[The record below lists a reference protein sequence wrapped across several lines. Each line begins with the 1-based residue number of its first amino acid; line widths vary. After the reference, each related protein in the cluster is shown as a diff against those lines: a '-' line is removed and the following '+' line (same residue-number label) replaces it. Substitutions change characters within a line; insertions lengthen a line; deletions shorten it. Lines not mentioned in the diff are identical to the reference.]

1 MRPRTTKTLVSV
13 ALATLLATTAQAQSV
28 AEFYRGK
35 TINMVIGYTVGG
47 VYDLYARTLSRF
59 MGKHIPGNPAIVPQ
73 NMAGAG
79 SLKAANYIYNV
90 APKDGL
96 SLVTFA
102 RGLPMEPL
110 IGSSEAQFEAAK
122 FTWIGSG
129 TNEMSVCAT
138 WHTSQVKTWD
148 DMLQKSFTV
157 GGEGSGSDPD
167 IFSAILKNTF
177 GVKLKMVSGYPG
189 GNEISLAMERGEVDG
204 RCGWSWSSIKAAK
217 PDWIRD
223 KKLNLMVQLAMT
235 KSPELPNVPLIADVA
250 DDRQRQ
256 ILQLVMS
263 RQVMG
268 RPFAA
273 APGIPDDR
281 KAALRKAFDDTMKDP
296 EFLAEAQKLRLDV
309 NPVSGADIEKLIY
322 QLYQTPKDVIAE
334 TRAAVAKGSQ

>member
-1 MRPRTTKTLVSV
+1 
-13 ALATLLATTAQAQSV
+13 
-28 AEFYRGK
+28 
-35 TINMVIGYTVGG
+35 
-47 VYDLYARTLSRF
+47 
-59 MGKHIPGNPAIVPQ
+59 
-73 NMAGAG
+73 
-79 SLKAANYIYNV
+79 
-90 APKDGL
+90 
-96 SLVTFA
+96 
-102 RGLPMEPL
+102 
-110 IGSSEAQFEAAK
+110 
-122 FTWIGSG
+122 
-129 TNEMSVCAT
+129 
-138 WHTSQVKTWD
+138 
-148 DMLQKSFTV
+148 
-157 GGEGSGSDPD
+157 
-167 IFSAILKNTF
+167 
-177 GVKLKMVSGYPG
+177 MVSGYPG

-235 KSPELPNVPLIADVA
+235 KSPELPDVPLIADLA
-250 DDRQRQ
+250 DGRQRQ

-322 QLYQTPKDVIAE
+322 QLYQTPKDVIGE
-334 TRAAVAKGSQ
+334 TRGAVAKGSQ